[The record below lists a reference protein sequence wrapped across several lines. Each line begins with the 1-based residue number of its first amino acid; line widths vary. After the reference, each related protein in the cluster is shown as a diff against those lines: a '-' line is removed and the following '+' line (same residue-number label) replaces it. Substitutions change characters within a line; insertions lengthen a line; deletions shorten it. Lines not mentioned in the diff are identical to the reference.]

1 LPSRSPRLSK
11 SLEQSIREILSIP
24 TAPFHE
30 HWLRDYLIYRFAKLP
45 DVKLTIDRIGN
56 LWVRYL
62 PKGGGSPKVC
72 LQAHLDHPGYVADK
86 KRGRGEPSATGY
98 GGLPENCVGA
108 AIRFY
113 SSPKDSGRRAVI
125 KTYKKEKR
133 TRKVT
138 FTSAAQIE
146 PGSVGMW
153 DFPAFRR
160 NGSWFEG
167 RSFDDTLGVSI
178 LAVSLEAHATRRRK
192 TPLMFVFT
200 RAEEVGCVGLA
211 SIIERPPFQIPEKT
225 ITIEMPRATGELV
238 AGNGVMLRAGDFYG
252 NFDPDFLSHIEAA
265 AKKVQS
271 SKPWFRSQRRAAILG
286 DTETSLFR
294 LLGYR
299 AGCLCLPV
307 VHAHNINR
315 EKNGRP
321 APEKIHENDLLSLL
335 TLLEHLL
342 SDPLQIAKTRSVLK
356 KRLLDR
362 RTPWRSLLQ
371 A

>member
-1 LPSRSPRLSK
+1 MPKRSPRLSK
-11 SLEQSIREILSIP
+11 SLEKSIREILSIP

-30 HWLRDYLIYRFAKLP
+30 HWLRDYLIFRFAKLP
-45 DVKLTIDRIGN
+45 DVKLTIDRVGN
-56 LWVRYL
+56 LWVRYRPSGSEA
-62 PKGGGSPKVC
+62 PKIC

-86 KRGRGEPSATGY
+86 KQAGGKLSATGY

-108 AIRFY
+108 ALRFY
-113 SSPKDSGRRAVI
+113 TSPKDAGRRAVI

-138 FTSAAQIE
+138 LASAQAIE
-146 PGSVGMW
+146 PESIGMW

-160 NGSWFEG
+160 SGPWFEG

-178 LAVSLEAHATRRRK
+178 LSVMLEQHAKRRRK

-211 SIIERPPFQIPEKT
+211 SIIERPPFPIPKNT
-225 ITIEMPRATGELV
+225 LTIEMPRATGELI
-238 AGNGVMLRAGDFYG
+238 AGKGVMLRAGDFYG
-252 NFDPDFLSHIEAA
+252 NFDPDFLAHMEAA
-265 AKKVQS
+265 AKKIQI
-271 SKPWFRSQRRAAILG
+271 KKTWFRSQRRAAILG

-294 LLGYR
+294 LLNFR

-307 VHAHNINR
+307 MHAHNINR
-315 EKNGRP
+315 ENKGRP

-342 SDPLQIAKTRSVLK
+342 SDPLDIAKTRSTQK
-356 KRLLDR
+356 KRLLAR
-362 RTPWRSLLQ
+362 RNPWRHLL
-371 A
+371 